1 MIERILIVIASI
13 TAIVFVPYFVG
24 WLFVKP
30 KSIADDLIGNWLLG
44 SIILLCTLLIL
55 MVIKEFIIPYIING
69 SV

>member
-1 MIERILIVIASI
+1 MIERTIIVILA
-13 TAIVFVPYFVG
+13 TVAIVFVPYFVG
-24 WLFVKP
+24 WLLVRP

-69 SV
+69 